1 MTKSQSSARRLL
13 NQLVRA
19 YKLQTSKINMET
31 SDSFDNIYVLYPKAE
46 INMHNLISWCELLDM
61 SYQRVDWEGNKAC
74 NSNYDEVSFIYEGI
88 KFFELVEKENY
99 DEGK

>member
-31 SDSFDNIYVLYPKAE
+31 SDYFDNIYVLSPKAE
-46 INMHNLISWCELLDM
+46 FQMHNLITWCELLDM
-61 SYQRVDWEGNKAC
+61 PYQRVDWEANQSC
-74 NSNYDEVSFIYEGI
+74 NSNWDEVFFIYDGI
-88 KFFELVEKENY
+88 KFFELVEKEN
-99 DEGK
+99 